1 MSQCAHGHQ
10 RIISED
16 LFSLS
21 TTRMGSRFQTQVLRL
36 GGKRH
41 YTLSHLIRCFYLS
54 ISDPVQFLSS
64 ENKATRNIFI
74 NKFFCISF

>member
-1 MSQCAHGHQ
+1 MSQCADGHQ

-21 TTRMGSRFQTQVLRL
+21 TIRMGSRVQTQVLRL
-36 GGKRH
+36 GGKHH
-41 YTLSHLIRCFYLS
+41 YTLGHLINCFYLS

-64 ENKATRNIFI
+64 ANKATRNIFI
-74 NKFFCISF
+74 SKSLCISD